1 LDDAGKK
8 DLSDIPDLPR
18 NLISNRHGISKV
30 RSMQWKINK
39 AESNLLQVEVKPVKF
54 WFIEISVI
62 VNRVYLYSLF
72 LCFFLF
78 LFFLGEEG
86 REGKRRK
93 EKGRKGKPPSL
104 INVTMKNKKASM
116 IISSLR
122 LFEIS
127 FSR

>member
-1 LDDAGKK
+1 MDDAGKK

-39 AESNLLQVEVKPVKF
+39 AESNLLQVEVKQVKF

-86 REGKRRK
+86 RK
-93 EKGRKGKPPSL
+93 EKGGKGKEEKENHSSL
-104 INVTMKNKKASM
+104 TTATMQNKKASM
-116 IISSLR
+116 NQSPLT
-122 LFEIS
+122 LF
-127 FSR
+127 